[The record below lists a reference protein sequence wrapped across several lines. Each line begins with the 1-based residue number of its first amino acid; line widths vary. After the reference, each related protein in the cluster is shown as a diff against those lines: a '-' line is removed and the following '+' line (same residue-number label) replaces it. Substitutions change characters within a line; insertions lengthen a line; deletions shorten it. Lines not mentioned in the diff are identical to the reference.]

1 MAYKDRDTFDKP
13 GQYTLG
19 ELTILSY
26 RHTEDLLPVS
36 IDIRG
41 ITVNLE
47 IAEDIFSKNI
57 VGSAIVYDMQD
68 IRTIMPITGLERL
81 SLKLNTPGTA
91 GYDYSE
97 ESGVPL
103 QIYKIDNVRKDD
115 KNDKAQ
121 FYQIFFCSPEMYRN
135 QTTKISKAY
144 AGPVENAVNDIV
156 RNYLKSEKPFYF
168 EPTATNP
175 KIVIP
180 NLSPYEAIRL
190 LSKSAV
196 PANFPNNSGYVFY
209 ETSVGFY
216 FRSFASMIAIG
227 GAEISP
233 SWKYSSIIS
242 AVTENKNQP
251 EIKDIERK
259 MSNVLRFD
267 YDRPVD
273 TLENIT
279 NGFYANKVISHDAF
293 NKTLTTSN
301 FDYIK
306 SSKKRPHTEMREEA
320 GVLYPEGVEYADTR
334 KGLNELFDSKL
345 MVKTT
350 TKKVHNDYEDNAT
363 AGLGVRTSD
372 KAGYRNHNLTM
383 LVFGNTL
390 INAGDVVTF
399 TSQVQRPN
407 NFSDNE
413 GLNPYTSG
421 RYVVMA
427 MKHIINIQ
435 AQRHEMIL
443 KCFKDSVR
451 NAYPTEEEAL
461 SSVGRADITD
471 YNLYN
476 EQFKEF
482 VGELS

>member
-1 MAYKDRDTFDKP
+1 
-13 GQYTLG
+13 
-19 ELTILSY
+19 
-26 RHTEDLLPVS
+26 
-36 IDIRG
+36 
-41 ITVNLE
+41 
-47 IAEDIFSKNI
+47 
-57 VGSAIVYDMQD
+57 
-68 IRTIMPITGLERL
+68 
-81 SLKLNTPGTA
+81 
-91 GYDYSE
+91 
-97 ESGVPL
+97 
-103 QIYKIDNVRKDD
+103 
-115 KNDKAQ
+115 
-121 FYQIFFCSPEMYRN
+121 
-135 QTTKISKAY
+135 
-144 AGPVENAVNDIV
+144 
-156 RNYLKSEKPFYF
+156 
-168 EPTATNP
+168 
-175 KIVIP
+175 
-180 NLSPYEAIRL
+180 
-190 LSKSAV
+190 
-196 PANFPNNSGYVFY
+196 
-209 ETSVGFY
+209 
-216 FRSFASMIAIG
+216 
-227 GAEISP
+227 
-233 SWKYSSIIS
+233 
-242 AVTENKNQP
+242 
-251 EIKDIERK
+251 
-259 MSNVLRFD
+259 
-267 YDRPVD
+267 
-273 TLENIT
+273 
-279 NGFYANKVISHDAF
+279 
-293 NKTLTTSN
+293 
-301 FDYIK
+301 
-306 SSKKRPHTEMREEA
+306 MREEA

-461 SSVGRADITD
+461 SSVGRANITD